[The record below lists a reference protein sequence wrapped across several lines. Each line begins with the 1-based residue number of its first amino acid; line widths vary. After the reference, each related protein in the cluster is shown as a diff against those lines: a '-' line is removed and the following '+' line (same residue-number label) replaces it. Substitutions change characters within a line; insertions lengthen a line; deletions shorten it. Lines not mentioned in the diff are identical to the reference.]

1 MQNRNMFSMSKWS
14 PKNCDSCLSRTCQTM
29 NFSHQNGCFADSLQR
44 KFFTAYQLTNQHLK
58 QTFLGGCI
66 VTMSGIIV
74 VFEYIE
80 NCQNCEKA
88 AHKRPN
94 QHIATVVYSPA
105 LKNVFEKLF

>member
-1 MQNRNMFSMSKWS
+1 
-14 PKNCDSCLSRTCQTM
+14 
-29 NFSHQNGCFADSLQR
+29 
-44 KFFTAYQLTNQHLK
+44 
-58 QTFLGGCI
+58 
-66 VTMSGIIV
+66 MSGIIA